1 MMQNKRLI
9 PIIGIKNL
17 RDMGGYKSRSGESF
31 KWGKLY
37 RSGRPSELEAETH
50 AEMAAL
56 NIGTVVD
63 FRSEKE
69 KNNSPIVWNQHWQP
83 NYKEVPIG
91 GNAAAWVKELFEKL
105 STSPFPAKELNDQF
119 ILAFQTIPIENI
131 DGLKA
136 LFDVL
141 IDDAQDDQAALFH
154 CTAGKDRTGIAGA
167 LIMKALDM
175 HNDDIMADFL
185 MTNHAVDLKASSKE
199 LAEWASDK
207 AGRTIEPDAVLPL
220 VGVKE
225 SFLEAAYKKIDQEFG
240 SMDNYLRTGMGLED
254 DRLDILKRKFLQ

>member
-9 PIIGIKNL
+9 PITGIKNL
-17 RDMGGYKSRSGESF
+17 RDMGGYKSRTGETL
-31 KWGKLY
+31 KWETLY
-37 RSGRPSELEAETH
+37 RSGRPSELEPATH

-69 KNNSPIVWNQHWQP
+69 KNNSPIVWNQRWQP
-83 NYKEVPIG
+83 DYREVPIG
-91 GNAAAWVKELFEKL
+91 GNAAAWVRELFEKL

-141 IDDAQDDQAALFH
+141 IDDVQDGQAAMFH

-167 LIMKALDM
+167 LIMNALNI
-175 HNDDIMADFL
+175 HHDDIMTDFL
-185 MTNHAVDLKASSKE
+185 LTNDAVDLEKSSIE
-199 LAEWASDK
+199 LAEWASEK
-207 AGRTIEPDAVLPL
+207 AGRIIEPDAVLPL
-220 VGVKE
+220 VGVKK
-225 SFLEAAYKKIDQEFG
+225 SFLEAAYRTIDQEFG
-240 SMDNYLRTGMGLED
+240 SMDQYLEKAMGLSPE
-254 DRLDILKRKFLQ
+254 RLGRLQELLIE

>member
-1 MMQNKRLI
+1 MVQNKRLI
-9 PIIGIKNL
+9 PIPGIKNL
-17 RDMGGYKSRSGESF
+17 RDMGGYKSRSGERF

-37 RSGRPSELEAETH
+37 RSGRPSELKVEAH
-50 AEMAAL
+50 AAMAAL

-69 KNNSPIVWNQHWQP
+69 KHNSPIVWNQHWQP
-83 NYKEVPIG
+83 KYKEVPIG

-141 IDDAQDDQAALFH
+141 IDDAPHDQAALFH

-167 LIMKALDM
+167 LIMNALNI
-175 HNDDIMADFL
+175 HQDDIMADFL
-185 MTNHAVDLKASSKE
+185 LTNDAVDLEKSSRE
-199 LAEWASDK
+199 LATWASEK
-207 AGRTIEPDAVLPL
+207 TGRVINPAAVLPL
-220 VGVKE
+220 VGVEE
-225 SFLEAAYKKIDQEFG
+225 SFLTAAYNIIDEKFG
-240 SMDNYLRTGMGLED
+240 SMDQYLKKAMGLSPE
-254 DRLDILKRKFLQ
+254 RLDKLQELLTE

>member
-9 PIIGIKNL
+9 PIAGIKNL
-17 RDMGGYKSRSGESF
+17 RDMGGYTSHSGATL
-31 KWGKLY
+31 KWGKLF
-37 RSGRPSELEAETH
+37 RSGRPSELTAETH
-50 AEMAAL
+50 ADMAAL
-56 NIGTVVD
+56 NIGTVID

-131 DGLKA
+131 SGLKA
-136 LFDVL
+136 LFDIL
-141 IDDAQDDQAALFH
+141 IDDVQDNQAALFH

-167 LIMKALDM
+167 LIMKALGM
-175 HNDDIMADFL
+175 HKDDIMADFL
-185 MTNHAVDLKASSKE
+185 MTNEAIDLTASSIE
-199 LAEWASDK
+199 LAEWASEK
-207 AGRTIEPDAVLPL
+207 AGRAIDPAAVLPL
-220 VGVKE
+220 VGVEE
-225 SFLEAAYKKIDQEFG
+225 SFLTAAYNIIDEKFG
-240 SMDNYLRTGMGLED
+240 SMDQYLEKAMGLSP
-254 DRLDILKRKFLQ
+254 DRLDRLQELLIE